1 MFRDTI
7 GIRSTFGLA
16 AAATAIG
23 LVFGQVPASADE
35 AQAPQMIQLAAKETF
50 ERTKP
55 HNNVGTI
62 GNTAKPDATKR
73 LSTGPRGSG
82 GTPQGPDK
90 LGAPGLADLTIV
102 QILPAPNP
110 VEGLPNQGYCYKWPK
125 GGAANRLVFKTRN
138 NGTAAAPAS
147 TVRVTFSGAGNVDVP
162 TSALQPG
169 QEWNQEI
176 WIPNG
181 CYPGGY
187 HGSCN
192 YTIRL
197 DANNQVQE
205 SNEANNQD
213 QSLCLLPA
221 G

>member
-1 MFRDTI
+1 M
-7 GIRSTFGLA
+7 IRSTLA
-16 AAATAIG
+16 LAAATAAIG
-23 LVFGQVPASADE
+23 LALAEAPAAADDGRT
-35 AQAPQMIQLAAKETF
+35 PQTMQLAAKEKF
-50 ERTKP
+50 ERVKP
-55 HNNVGTI
+55 HANVGTVAPQT
-62 GNTAKPDATKR
+62 GVPTPNARKTLKKR
-73 LSTGPRGSG
+73 PG
-82 GTPQGPDK
+82 GGGRPQGPGRI
-90 LGAPGLADLTIV
+90 GALPQADLTIV

-162 TSALQPG
+162 TAALQPG

-197 DANNQVQE
+197 DANNQVSE